1 MSSYECLVCSDD
13 LGIKLHSETPL
24 CQAAPELLAAL
35 GQIAESPVGVYSRDK
50 EEYLKN
56 VIAWCQETA
65 RAAIAKAVGKRQHGL
80 GGRIFA

>member
-1 MSSYECLVCSDD
+1 MITNCHLPGCPGPVNKRKLEAFDD
-13 LGIKLHSETPL
+13 
-24 CQAAPELLAAL
+24 LLAAL

-65 RAAIAKAVGKRQHGL
+65 RAAIEKAKGE
-80 GGRIFA
+80 